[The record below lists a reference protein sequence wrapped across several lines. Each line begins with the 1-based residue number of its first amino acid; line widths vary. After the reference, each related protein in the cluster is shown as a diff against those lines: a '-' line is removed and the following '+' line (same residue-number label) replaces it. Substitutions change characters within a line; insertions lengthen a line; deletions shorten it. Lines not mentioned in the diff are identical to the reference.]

1 MAHTERQ
8 RAFKL
13 RCGKPEVLCCFCC
26 MVGGWP
32 CCRPVSWV
40 WFPIDDFSV
49 TSAAD
54 TAQMVEELARLV
66 HCGHTLYLHCLSGRG
81 RTGTVRTSPDLK
93 GKSAND
99 QLTFLQIVEHLAEKK
114 RKKVDPST
122 SEPQRLKVCVI
133 ARCLTLTSIR
143 AAPTQCIRIALGRSP
158 RASHFP
164 CWSSV
169 RNSYYSPREQIARG
183 I

>member
-1 MAHTERQ
+1 MEMAHTERQ

-13 RCGKPEVLCCFCC
+13 SVANLKSCVVSVG
-26 MVGGWP
+26 MVDGWP

-81 RTGTVRTSPDLK
+81 RTGTVRTNPDP
-93 GKSAND
+93 
-99 QLTFLQIVEHLAEKK
+99 K
-114 RKKVDPST
+114 RNI
-122 SEPQRLKVCVI
+122 C
-133 ARCLTLTSIR
+133 
-143 AAPTQCIRIALGRSP
+143 
-158 RASHFP
+158 
-164 CWSSV
+164 
-169 RNSYYSPREQIARG
+169 
-183 I
+183 